1 MSTFS
6 PDEGGSLL
14 EACPCLLDFISTVVY
29 NTASDPGVLSFTL
42 KLTGLMAASEDGF
55 KMLQVELMTPCTF
68 TELFPTVSDLTGDTP
83 LAGMFCSGSRL
94 QRSALAGS
102 RALGGSLFKDWLDP
116 GLKELTAAPKGSHV
130 LCKIR

>member
-42 KLTGLMAASEDGF
+42 KLTGLMAASKDGF

-83 LAGMFCSGSRL
+83 PPPCRNVLFWTRSSAFSAGRKQGSGRI
-94 QRSALAGS
+94 
-102 RALGGSLFKDWLDP
+102 P
-116 GLKELTAAPKGSHV
+116 V
-130 LCKIR
+130 